1 MNVFA
6 DPLFLKAEVDYR
18 RETMIGAGAGR
29 RSRPVRRRRSAHRGL
44 GRPWATRWTRRLGHH
59 AARPA

>member
-18 RETMIGAGAGR
+18 RETMSGAGR
-29 RSRPVRRRRSAHRGL
+29 RSRPVRRRRPHHRGL
-44 GRPWATRWTRRLGHH
+44 GGQWATRWTGRHGRH